1 MKGTRKLICVLMT
14 LCLVLSLGGFALAAS
29 GEPAGD
35 TLSRYEELTEVK
47 SYPNGLTIAANAG
60 YTGAEGY
67 YIVMTVDGQ
76 YTPQAAGT
84 YTGEVVFTPV
94 KMTEAND
101 GSADYST
108 KSLIVRNDDM
118 AYAPEAADIGKFS
131 DKGISDADIVID
143 DPNMSVVTVNGGSY
157 RIDNSN
163 LEILQTG
170 NHESGGNDFTGD
182 GCAIAA
188 TGDSVLYV
196 NNVNVTGDGVTRTC
210 LYGGLS
216 THDSYPT
223 IYVTDSV
230 FTSLGDPEGEDC
242 AVWVLGLHG
251 VVRTCQFCDYYDV
264 YYANTRIDSFG
275 WACLSVDGTEAP
287 VADDLKE
294 LSAAYV
300 EGKGYADASG
310 EIMGLNDFAVAA
322 TGLTDDYLDQL
333 AEVETEDDLVA
344 LPQTNDYSLYYFPGK
359 NTLCNCELNILDME
373 DGGTGYS
380 SYSIGANINVY
391 SNCLVNADYGNV
403 EANEYASSAYVN
415 GTVVNARKSIVMC
428 HSNAGGI
435 TFCADSELNAGEI
448 AFAYKGTGDG
458 YTQENIDDNAASSTM
473 MMGATGSNLY
483 VRNCKI
489 DAPVLVLAF
498 DSDDPGSLGGTEI
511 TFDDSIAPKDE
522 GFDVTK
528 RDNWGPA
535 STMWTA
541 GTEYNYNEVV
551 EAYFEDCAGDSAL
564 NGDIFNCHQFTSKN
578 LVLTL
583 DGSELTG
590 IISSGWCEHDVDGVS
605 RELPYGDETIV
616 SEDGLTY
623 GCRENLGRVTCHA
636 SETVNN
642 GVIVTLKN
650 GSVWN
655 VTETSYVS
663 VLDVDDSSTVNGKIT
678 KLDNGLYMVEPNTAA
693 SGEASGEPA
702 GAADTSVDAYNE
714 YLHEWLQ
721 AEDANNDTMTEDIVE
736 NEFMPLIYAGDYTSF
751 PAEML
756 WSGMLNNG
764 SPMTYDEWVAAQ
776 K

>member
-131 DKGISDADIVID
+131 DKGVSDADIVID

-448 AFAYKGTGDG
+448 AFVYKGTGDG

-764 SPMTYDEWVAAQ
+764 SPMTYDEWAASQ

>member
-14 LCLVLSLGGFALAAS
+14 LCLVLSLGGFALAGS

-35 TLSRYEELTEVK
+35 TLTRYEELTEVK

-131 DKGISDADIVID
+131 DKGVSDADIVID

-157 RIDNSN
+157 RIDDSN
-163 LEILQTG
+163 FEILQTG

-448 AFAYKGTGDG
+448 AFIYKGTGDG

-605 RELPYGDETIV
+605 RELPYGEETIV
-616 SEDGLTY
+616 GEDGLTY

-663 VLDVDDSSTVNGKIT
+663 VLDVDESSTVNGKVT
-678 KLDNGLYMVEPNTAA
+678 KLDNGLYMVEPNAAA

-764 SPMTYDEWVAAQ
+764 SPMTYDEWAASQ